1 MRFRFFLAFFILM
14 TVFTSFA
21 CGAAGKRPPTKG
33 TTPKASQQKT
43 SKPEQLPAITILSM
57 IPAQGEPGTLV
68 TLYGTGFSDRT
79 VAYLGNRDV
88 PTRVLGPQQ
97 LTFDI
102 PRLRPGLYAL
112 FLKREDGSASK
123 TYNFTILPPKP
134 VANSVSPD
142 RLHACADS
150 QSREVS
156 ISGRNFQTNSQVL
169 FDGAVI
175 RSQVLSGETIVFSIP
190 HVAGGL
196 HQVQVRNPE
205 ETSSTSLGLY
215 VDSRPEIDRVYRGE
229 EFVNYY
235 NLVIEGKNFQQAGT
249 LIIEDK
255 TLNQGGNAIYE
266 GKRLAIGT
274 GAAIERD
281 RVLFVDCTKLVYQR
295 YPYDNSAK
303 DFRLQV
309 VNPSGEG
316 SAVIQVS
323 AP

>member
-14 TVFTSFA
+14 TVYSDFA
-21 CGAAGKRPPTKG
+21 CGVAKKGLQTKN
-33 TTPKASQQKT
+33 TTPKTLQQKA
-43 SKPEQLPAITILSM
+43 SKAESLSAITILSM
-57 IPAQGEPGTLV
+57 IPAQGEPGTAV
-68 TLYGTGFSDRT
+68 TLYGTGFSDQT
-79 VAYLGNRDV
+79 VAYLGSREV
-88 PTRVLGPQQ
+88 QTRVLGPQQ

-102 PRLRPGLYAL
+102 PQLRAGLYTL
-112 FLKREDGSASK
+112 FLKREDGSTSK

-134 VANSVSPD
+134 VANSLSPD
-142 RLHACADS
+142 RLHACARG
-150 QSREVS
+150 QGRE
-156 ISGRNFQTNSQVL
+156 ITIFGRNFQANSQVM
-169 FDGAVI
+169 FNGAVI
-175 RSQVLSGETIVFSIP
+175 RSQLLTGDTIAFSVP

-205 ETSSTSLGLY
+205 DTTSSSLGLY
-215 VDSRPEIDRVYRGE
+215 IDSRPEIDRVYRDE

-235 NLVIEGKNFQQAGT
+235 NLVIDGKNFQQGGT
-249 LIIEDK
+249 LIVEDK
-255 TLNQGGNAIYE
+255 TLNHGGNAIHE
-266 GKRLAIGT
+266 GKRLTIGT

-295 YPYDNSAK
+295 YPYDYSAK

-309 VNPSGEG
+309 VNPDGEG